1 MKLVF
6 GMAVV
11 LVTLLGMIL
20 GIGHLDG
27 LTLGEPSE
35 EPAASAGTDAP
46 AEAETPVEADGP
58 AEAETPAEQEPGPA
72 MATGEEVAYLESI
85 MGLVGSVGNGI
96 NQVGSL
102 LAEPA
107 FEDETWRA
115 QITAL
120 LVAIEKSPDAI
131 SEVIPPPAL
140 QGFHDASL
148 LLTEHCSSFAV
159 LVYESLKEGE
169 SEPSEEAMVE
179 LAKADEA
186 FVEMDS
192 LLSEFLTA
200 HPVEQE

>member
-1 MKLVF
+1 MKLMF
-6 GMAVV
+6 GMVVV

-20 GIGHLDG
+20 GIGRLDG

-35 EPAASAGTDAP
+35 EPAASA
-46 AEAETPVEADGP
+46 EADTP
-58 AEAETPAEQEPGPA
+58 AEAETPAEADSPAGAETPAEQPGPV
-72 MATGEEVAYLESI
+72 MATGEELEYLDLV
-85 MGLVGSVGNGI
+85 MGLVRSVGNGI

-131 SEVIPPPAL
+131 SEVVPPPAL
-140 QGFHDASL
+140 QSFHDASL
-148 LLTEHCSSFAV
+148 LLADHCSKFAV

-169 SEPSEEAMVE
+169 AEPSEEAMAE
-179 LAKADEA
+179 LVKADEA
-186 FVEMDS
+186 FAEMDR
-192 LLSEFLTA
+192 LLTEFLSA